1 MTSQPNEFHSL
12 LRWVF
17 RQGDR
22 SLTCALNANAVG
34 DYDVCVLPHWNLSGS
49 TIETFDNGA
58 DAFGRH
64 AQIAMMLRSHG
75 WTVDHDSTRPAV
87 AARRSAL

>member
-1 MTSQPNEFHSL
+1 MTSQPIEFRSL

-17 RQGDR
+17 RQGNR
-22 SLTCALNANAVG
+22 SLTCVVNANALG
-34 DYDVCVLPHWNLSGS
+34 DYDGVCTAALDLPAS

-64 AQIAMMLRSHG
+64 AQIALMLRSQG
-75 WTVDHDSTRPAV
+75 WTVDHGATRSAV
-87 AARRSAL
+87 AA